1 MPKMRR
7 SSSMVSGTARKVYC
21 ATKMGC
27 SIVKCIVLLQRN
39 GLSENRAIKNGE
51 NMLAAKKYVAV
62 CLGLHRMGHDKV
74 TSMKQNTDKRY
85 INAPTHLRQSV
96 YLRET
101 TNYQI
106 WK

>member
-1 MPKMRR
+1 
-7 SSSMVSGTARKVYC
+7 MVSGMARKVYC
-21 ATKMGC
+21 AHRTGC

-39 GLSENRAIKNGE
+39 GLSENRTIKNGE

-74 TSMKQNTDKRY
+74 TSMKQSTDKRY
-85 INAPTHLRQSV
+85 INARTHPQQSV

-101 TNYQI
+101 VNYQI

>member
-1 MPKMRR
+1 MKDL
-7 SSSMVSGTARKVYC
+7 
-21 ATKMGC
+21 TKGKPSVLILSFALPVFLANLLQLTY
-27 SIVKCIVLLQRN
+27 SIVDTRIVGTFL
-39 GLSENRAIKNGE
+39 GE

-74 TSMKQNTDKRY
+74 TSMKQSTDKRY
-85 INAPTHLRQSV
+85 INARTHPQQSV

-101 TNYQI
+101 VNYQI